1 MGSRTE
7 PALAF
12 VAATALVGLFMT
24 ASPAA
29 AERPGSARPGVVSGS
44 SRGKAAIEEAA
55 RRNRYLFLFFWKEND
70 EHSLAMYGVFRAA
83 MSNLGQWADSAGIQ
97 IADAAEK
104 ELVDKF
110 DLGRAPMPLVL
121 ALAPNGAVTKGFPV
135 TFNEQQLRQAFV
147 SPCTAKCL
155 RAIQQRKLV
164 VLCVQNQAT
173 QLNRVA
179 LKGVQDFKADPR
191 FGQATEVVFL
201 NPADTAEAKFLQGF
215 QVDPRTPT
223 AVTLLLVPPGGT
235 IGKFEG
241 AVTKEALLAKLT
253 ASQSNPCAG
262 GQCGPNGCGPKK

>member
-1 MGSRTE
+1 MSRRKEPTPAFIAAIAVLGLVVAAP
-7 PALAF
+7 PALAAWPGDGQLG
-12 VAATALVGLFMT
+12 VRTPSKGRAALE
-24 ASPAA
+24 AA
-29 AERPGSARPGVVSGS
+29 AG
-44 SRGKAAIEEAA
+44 
-55 RRNRYLFLFFWKEND
+55 RNRYLFIFFWKDND
-70 EHSLAMYGVFRAA
+70 QNALAMSRVFTSA
-83 MSNLGQWADSAGIQ
+83 MRNLSQWADSVAVQ
-97 IADAAEK
+97 IADPAEK
-104 ELVDKF
+104 QIVDKF
-110 DLGRAPMPLVL
+110 DVGRAPMPLVL

-215 QVDPRTPT
+215 QVDPRTAT
-223 AVTLLLVPPGGT
+223 AVTLLLAPPGGT